1 MGVGHLEPDT
11 SSDDFAEDV
20 CRKSARGEDAESV
33 SHALADF

>member
-20 CRKSARGEDAESV
+20 CRKSARGEDAEIV